1 MEGGKMVESVPSVL
15 EFEPSSA
22 QLIEMIFSS
31 YLVLDAGI
39 LRSDEEQPPRIAH
52 LHPFGFVFYF

>member
-1 MEGGKMVESVPSVL
+1 MVESVPSVL

-39 LRSDEEQPPRIAH
+39 LRSDEEQPPRISH